1 MSSYGGNLTLKHVQ
15 QVFPKKSRGEQAD
28 IHEEFGESTSNAE
41 ELKAAYI
48 KKYGSLR
55 ESVKLTRGALR
66 SLIKE
71 ELTRIS
77 ESNEPDPKNPYIP
90 VKQDTDLNKGRY
102 DGYHAHKRPEFAS
115 DDYYTG
121 YEQGESQARWNEE
134 HEFAEG
140 VLREDRHGGGHTVGN
155 GPTFTGAGPGAHPP
169 QGFYDPK
176 DPDSDQHGITA
187 GELGFEHGSS
197 GVKELD
203 GLGLAK
209 AGYRDADDL
218 IAYQNGYDQGQ
229 IDKGKPQ

>member
-1 MSSYGGNLTLKHVQ
+1 MSSYGGNLTLKHVE
-15 QVFPKKSRGEQAD
+15 QVFPNKSRGEQID

-55 ESVKLTRGALR
+55 EAVKLTRGGLR

-71 ELTRIS
+71 EITRLV
-77 ESNEPDPKNPYIP
+77 EDP
-90 VKQDTDLNKGRY
+90 
-102 DGYHAHKRPEFAS
+102 
-115 DDYYTG
+115 
-121 YEQGESQARWNEE
+121 
-134 HEFAEG
+134 
-140 VLREDRHGGGHTVGN
+140 HGGGHTVGN
-155 GPTFTGAGPGAHPP
+155 GPIFTGAGPGAHPP
-169 QGFYDPK
+169 KGFYDPK
-176 DPDSDQHGITA
+176 DPDSDQHETSA

-197 GVKELD
+197 GVTELD

-229 IDKGKPQ
+229 IDKGKSQ